1 MKKLLISLVVFFF
14 LGHSLLLNAQN
25 EAYNNARISLEKYTE
40 VELSIPN
47 RGVDIKS
54 FTAMVSIENVSKDS
68 IHFYVNEK
76 QFDAFLQLGLP
87 FSTIKRE
94 TLVEQPKAKTTSDYL
109 LSNFNTYP
117 TYEQYDTILQTFASS
132 YPTLCEYVKLGSLPS
147 GREILAVHISDNVGT
162 KEQEPRF
169 FYTSTMHGDETAGY
183 IFMLKLA
190 DYLLSGYGTD
200 SNATRLV
207 NSLDIWI
214 NPLANPDGCYYG
226 GNSTVSG
233 AIRNNGNGVNLNRN
247 YPDPDD
253 GPHPDGNAYQPETNI
268 FMAFA
273 DTMHFTMSANFH
285 SGSEVVNYPWDT
297 WSKLPPDVNWWKMVS
312 FEYADTARFM
322 NGYNGYLNDFGT
334 GVTNGYQWYTIAGG
348 RQDYMNYF
356 KQCREVT
363 IELSNTKL
371 LQENKLNTYWGWNK
385 RSLLNYMKQCTY
397 GLRGII
403 TDSITGQPLS
413 AKVFIAGH
421 DVDSS
426 HVFSYLPWGD
436 YYRLLD
442 SGYYNVT
449 YSSPGYFSKTIPS
462 VRIDR
467 YNTTIQNIQLVQKP
481 DFINWKNQI
490 NQPLTFFPNP
500 AQDRINIVYQ
510 KPGMEAYIKIYSSM
524 GTLVQEQRIKGSGSI
539 YSVDVKSLD
548 DGVYYFTFAISC
560 TQHINGGKFIIRK

>member
-226 GNSTVSG
+226 GKDRKS
-233 AIRNNGNGVNLNRN
+233 
-247 YPDPDD
+247 
-253 GPHPDGNAYQPETNI
+253 
-268 FMAFA
+268 
-273 DTMHFTMSANFH
+273 
-285 SGSEVVNYPWDT
+285 VV
-297 WSKLPPDVNWWKMVS
+297 
-312 FEYADTARFM
+312 
-322 NGYNGYLNDFGT
+322 
-334 GVTNGYQWYTIAGG
+334 
-348 RQDYMNYF
+348 
-356 KQCREVT
+356 
-363 IELSNTKL
+363 
-371 LQENKLNTYWGWNK
+371 
-385 RSLLNYMKQCTY
+385 
-397 GLRGII
+397 
-403 TDSITGQPLS
+403 
-413 AKVFIAGH
+413 
-421 DVDSS
+421 
-426 HVFSYLPWGD
+426 
-436 YYRLLD
+436 
-442 SGYYNVT
+442 
-449 YSSPGYFSKTIPS
+449 
-462 VRIDR
+462 
-467 YNTTIQNIQLVQKP
+467 
-481 DFINWKNQI
+481 
-490 NQPLTFFPNP
+490 
-500 AQDRINIVYQ
+500 
-510 KPGMEAYIKIYSSM
+510 
-524 GTLVQEQRIKGSGSI
+524 
-539 YSVDVKSLD
+539 
-548 DGVYYFTFAISC
+548 
-560 TQHINGGKFIIRK
+560 